1 MIFFFYCMFFVK
13 RSQNALKQYPGD
25 ILLPA
30 TLFCEDPDLGQAKTR
45 RVKQKKWHAS
55 PKLGSIDETI
65 DNIAD
70 GDQNNSQRSQRKRR
84 MSSAS
89 GRKGQSKSPKS
100 VAGSSPTRRY

>member
-1 MIFFFYCMFFVK
+1 MFFVK

-45 RVKQKKWHAS
+45 GVKQKKGHAS

-70 GDQNNSQRSQRKRR
+70 EDQSSIQRSQRKRKKA
-84 MSSAS
+84 SAS
-89 GRKGQSKSPKS
+89 GRKRQSKSPKS
-100 VAGSSPTRRY
+100 VADSSPTRRY